1 MVSQRANLL
10 PKKEF
15 LKMSAL
21 NLPQYLT
28 LKAAQFAGRIFLR
41 DFGSQ
46 DYYTYRDLENV
57 TDRLAGALQKLGV
70 QTGERVAIL
79 HPNHSDFILGYFAVI
94 QAGAVAVPINPVYTA
109 KEALYIIEDSGACC
123 LLTTSDFQPLLQE
136 IKGQAA
142 HLKEIIVKSEGQS
155 LLQALQMRCGTP
167 QPSAPRDRAPG
178 DPAFIFYTSGTTG
191 RPKGVVLT
199 HRNLVFGGA
208 NTAQNYGLQETDV
221 TIACLPLVHIF
232 ANASPV
238 FGSLN
243 SGGSV
248 VVTPRFQTEVV
259 FEAIEQYK
267 VTWFPG
273 VPTMF
278 GYLLQ
283 EFDAKPRNVSSL
295 RMGLSGGASLSVE
308 HITRFEKIF
317 KASLLEVYGLTES
330 TGLVTANPVYGVRKT
345 GSIGINVSGV
355 SVRLVDPSGD
365 DSPEG
370 EVGELIFRGPNATP
384 GYWEKPE
391 ITAACIKKGWVYT
404 GDLARCD
411 EDGYFY
417 IVGRKDE
424 LIISGGYNI
433 YPREIEEVLYQHEDI
448 VEAAVIGVKD
458 QHLGEVPR
466 AYITLRPG
474 TSLNAEMVQDFCRAH
489 LTAYKIPKQVEI
501 MKALPKNATGK
512 ILKKALAHID

>member
-1 MVSQRANLL
+1 MG
-10 PKKEF
+10 
-15 LKMSAL
+15 AL
-21 NLPQYLT
+21 NLPQYLK
-28 LKAAQFAGRIFLR
+28 LKTAQFGSRIFLR

-46 DYYTYRDLENV
+46 TQYTYQDVENV
-57 TDRLAGALQKLGV
+57 TDQLAGALQQLGV
-70 QTGERVAIL
+70 QPGERVALL

-94 QAGAVAVPINPVYTA
+94 KAGAVVVPINPVYTA
-109 KEALYIIEDSGACC
+109 KEVFYILEDCGACC
-123 LLTTSDFQPLLQE
+123 LLTTSGFEPLLKAIE
-136 IKGQAA
+136 VQAV
-142 HLKEIIVKSEGQS
+142 HLKEIIVKEKNQS
-155 LLQALQMRCGTP
+155 LMQALKMRVKGLK
-167 QPSAPRDRAPG
+167 SAVVRDRSPD

-199 HRNLVFGGA
+199 HRNLIFGGA

-248 VVTPRFQTEVV
+248 IVLPRFQTETV

-283 EFDAKPRNVSSL
+283 EFEAKPRNVSSL

-308 HITRFEKIF
+308 HLTQFEKTF
-317 KASLLEVYGLTES
+317 QATLLEVYGLTES

-355 SVRLVDPSGD
+355 SVRLVDKNGVD
-365 DSPEG
+365 TAQG
-370 EVGELIFRGPNATP
+370 EVGELIFKGPNASP
-384 GYWEKPE
+384 GYWQQPAM
-391 ITAACIKKGWVYT
+391 TAAAIKNGWVYT
-404 GDLARCD
+404 GDLARQD
-411 EDGYFY
+411 EDGYYY
-417 IVGRKDE
+417 IAGRKDE

-433 YPREIEEVLYQHEDI
+433 YPREIEEVLYQHQDI
-448 VEAAVIGVKD
+448 TEAAVIGVKD
-458 QHLGEVPR
+458 RHLGEVPR
-466 AYITLRPG
+466 AYIALRSG
-474 TSLNAEMVQDFCRAH
+474 SSLNAEMVLDFCSAH

-501 MKALPKNATGK
+501 MKALPKNPTGK
-512 ILKKALAHID
+512 ILKKALAPDEPVEVKRKS

>member
-1 MVSQRANLL
+1 
-10 PKKEF
+10 
-15 LKMSAL
+15 MSAL

-28 LKAAQFAGRIFLR
+28 LKVEQFADRIFLR
-41 DFGSQ
+41 DVGSLKH
-46 DYYTYRDLENV
+46 YTYRDLETV
-57 TDRLAGALQKLGV
+57 TDGLAGALQQLGI
-70 QTGERVAIL
+70 QRGERVALL
-79 HPNHSDFILGYFAVI
+79 HPNHTDFILGYFAI
-94 QAGAVAVPINPVYTA
+94 IKAGAVVVPINPVYTA
-109 KEALYIIEDSGACC
+109 KEVLYLLEDCGACC
-123 LLTTSDFQPLLQE
+123 LLTTSDFEPLLQE
-136 IKGQAA
+136 VKGRTAQ
-142 HLKEIIVKSEGQS
+142 LKEIIIKRDDQS
-155 LLQALQMRCGTP
+155 LMQALQMRVKGP
-167 QPSAPRDRAPG
+167 KPPAVQDRAPD

-199 HRNLVFGGA
+199 HRNLIFGGA

-248 VVTPRFQTEVV
+248 IVIPRFQTEVI
-259 FEAIEQYK
+259 FEAIEQYQ

-283 EFDAKPRNVSSL
+283 AFDAKPRNVSSL

-308 HITRFEKIF
+308 HLTRFEKTF
-317 KASLLEVYGLTES
+317 QATLLEVYGLTES

-345 GSIGINVSGV
+345 GSIGISVSGV
-355 SVRLVDPSGD
+355 SVRLVDQNGMD
-365 DSPEG
+365 TPEG
-370 EVGELIFRGPNATP
+370 EVGELIFRGPNASP
-384 GYWEKPE
+384 GYWENPAM
-391 ITAACIKKGWVYT
+391 TAAAIKDGWVFT
-404 GDLARCD
+404 GDLARRD
-411 EDGYFY
+411 EDGYYF

-448 VEAAVIGVKD
+448 IEAAVVGAQD
-458 QHLGEVPR
+458 QHLGQVPR
-466 AYITLRPG
+466 AYIALRPG
-474 TSLNAEMVQDFCRAH
+474 RSLTAEMVQDFCEAH
-489 LTAYKIPKQVEI
+489 LAAYKIPKQVEI
-501 MKALPKNATGK
+501 MQELPKNPTGK
-512 ILKKALAHID
+512 ILKKALEP

>member
-1 MVSQRANLL
+1 MD
-10 PKKEF
+10 
-15 LKMSAL
+15 AL
-21 NLPQYLT
+21 NLPRF
-28 LKAAQFAGRIFLR
+28 LKLKTAQFGERIFLR
-41 DFGSQ
+41 DFGSATP
-46 DYYTYRDLENV
+46 YSYRDLDTV
-57 TDRLAGALQKLGV
+57 SDQLAGALQQLGI
-70 QTGERVAIL
+70 QSDERVALL

-94 QAGAVAVPINPVYTA
+94 KAGAVVVPINPLYTA
-109 KEALYIIEDSGACC
+109 KEVLYILEDCGACC
-123 LLTTSDFQPLLQE
+123 LLTTSSFEPLLREIQGQAVHLKNVV
-136 IKGQAA
+136 IKGD
-142 HLKEIIVKSEGQS
+142 HQS
-155 LLQALQMRCGTP
+155 LLQALETRVKGLKP
-167 QPSAPRDRAPG
+167 VVVRDRFPDDA
-178 DPAFIFYTSGTTG
+178 AFIFYTSGTTG

-208 NTAQNYGLQETDV
+208 NTAQNYGLQATDV

-248 VVTPRFQTEVV
+248 VVMPRFQTEAV

-308 HITRFEKIF
+308 HLTRFEKTF
-317 KASLLEVYGLTES
+317 QASLLEVYGLTES

-355 SVRLVDPSGD
+355 SVRLVNPNSD
-365 DSPEG
+365 DTPEG

-384 GYWEKPE
+384 GYWDKPE
-391 ITAACIKKGWVYT
+391 MTAARIKNGWVYT

-411 EDGYFY
+411 EDGYYY

-448 VEAAVIGVKD
+448 IEAAVIGAKD
-458 QHLGEVPR
+458 QHLGQVPR
-466 AYITLRPG
+466 AFIALRAG
-474 TSLNAEMVQDFCRAH
+474 SCLKAEMVQDFCRKH
-489 LTAYKIPKQVEI
+489 LAGYKMPQQVEI
-501 MKALPKNATGK
+501 MKALPKNSTGK
-512 ILKKALAHID
+512 ILKKALAP